1 MSQSDVATA
10 TSTPPKPLPSFGQLV
25 ADPRLFLA
33 LGLGS
38 GLAPKAPGTFGTL
51 AALPL
56 AWLLLT
62 YLPLWGFAV
71 AILLAALVGV
81 YLCGYAG
88 RVMGVSD
95 HGAIVWD
102 EFVGLWIALLWVPMT
117 WPWWLYGF
125 VLFRLFDI
133 WKPWPIGWVD
143 RRVKG
148 GLGVMLDDVLAGLMA
163 LAVLQGTLWWWP
175 W

>member
-1 MSQSDVATA
+1 MSQADVATA
-10 TSTPPKPLPSFGQLV
+10 TSTGPKALPGIGQML
-25 ADPRLFLA
+25 AEPRLLLA
-33 LGLGS
+33 LGFGS

-56 AWLLLT
+56 AWLLQA
-62 YLPLWGFAV
+62 YLPTWGVSLVIVAAFA
-71 AILLAALVGV
+71 LGV
-81 YLCGYAG
+81 YVCDYAG
-88 RVMGVSD
+88 RWLGVSD

-102 EFVGLWIALLWVPMT
+102 EFVGLWIALLWVPMSLG
-117 WPWWLYGF
+117 WWLYGF

-133 WKPWPIGWVD
+133 AKPWPIGWAD
-143 RRVKG
+143 RRLKG

-163 LAVLQGTLWWWP
+163 LAVLQLTLWVWP